1 MVDVVFVINQQ
12 AAFVGG
18 AMRLCPSLLLGVLVL
33 LLLRG
38 SAVADAVVIT
48 TVRAFFLAFCT
59 LPVR

>member
-1 MVDVVFVINQQ
+1 
-12 AAFVGG
+12 
-18 AMRLCPSLLLGVLVL
+18 MRLCPSLLLGVLVL